1 MRKWGSAVSSLD
13 EFGRIRLWTE
23 GRQKADFLSRA
34 GVVCGIGDDAAVVA
48 GEGSG
53 SEWLIAADA
62 MVEQV
67 HFLDETMGE
76 ADVGF
81 KALAANV
88 SDIAAMGGE
97 PKFALVSVCVPPAW
111 NEERM
116 RRLYDGLYEC
126 AERYGVA
133 VIGGDTTSA
142 PRDLVVAVTAIGTV
156 EAGRAI
162 RRSGARSGQIVF
174 LTGPTGLSAAGLH
187 ALQRIGAAEGAE
199 RARLADLLPQRLVQA
214 HRRPVPS
221 VKAGRILAQM
231 GWGASLNDVSDGVA
245 SEAWEIAEASQVK
258 LVLKEKLLPLSGELT
273 AYAGDNGL
281 RAADLALF
289 GGEDYVLLG
298 TADKSCEQEMRE
310 RLRAEGI
317 PLFVIGEVEAGQ
329 PGVEL
334 ESADTGLRRPLA
346 KRGYNH
352 FSEGTMQT

>member
-1 MRKWGSAVSSLD
+1 MKKWGSAVPSLD

-23 GRQKADFLSRA
+23 GRQTAEFLARS
-34 GVVCGIGDDAAVVA
+34 GVELGIGDDAAIVA
-48 GEGSG
+48 GEGPG
-53 SEWLIAADA
+53 REWLVAADT

-67 HFLDETMGE
+67 HFLDATMGE
-76 ADVGF
+76 ADVGY

-111 NEERM
+111 SEERM

-142 PRDLVVAVTAIGTV
+142 PQDLVVAVTVIGSV

-162 RRSGARSGQIVF
+162 RRSGARPGQAVF

-199 RARLADLLPQRLVQA
+199 RDRLAALLPPRLAQA

-221 VKAGRILAQM
+221 VKAGRILAEA
-231 GWGASLNDVSDGVA
+231 GWGTSLNDVSDGVA
-245 SEAWEIAEASQVK
+245 SEAWELAEASGVR
-258 LVLKEKLLPLSGELT
+258 LVLKEKLLPLSGELS

-281 RAADLALF
+281 RATDLALF

-298 TADKSCEQEMRE
+298 TADKSCEQELRE

-317 PLFVIGEVEAGQ
+317 PLFVIGEVEEGP

-334 ESADTGLRRPLA
+334 EEADTGLRKPLA

-352 FSEGTMQT
+352 FAEGAV